1 MEKKTLL
8 ELFGAGCIIAM
19 LVALLVYFFRKSDYT
34 VSS

>member
-8 ELFGAGCIIAM
+8 ELIGACSLLAV

-34 VSS
+34 VSH